1 MKRNELVMNQYYTF
15 TRLREQI
22 DVLDRMLPP
31 NLMAVW
37 QNHYNYFRIDICEP
51 QLVNKV
57 VYPKLILGIG
67 QSGAS
72 VVEIQGFMGDVSEV
86 MNIVNKWLSEE
97 QQ

>member
-1 MKRNELVMNQYYTF
+1 MKRNELVMNQYYTY
-15 TRLREQI
+15 TRLKEQVE
-22 DVLDRMLPP
+22 VLDRMLPP

-37 QNHYNYFRIDICEP
+37 QVHYNYFRIDICEP
-51 QLVNKV
+51 QLVNKI
-57 VYPKLILGIG
+57 VYPKLILSIG

-86 MNIVNKWLSEE
+86 MEIVNQWLSEE